1 VDGFRFDFTKGF
13 TNNDVK
19 NCGSDYDQQ
28 RVDVLNRMAGTIWT
42 VNPDAYVILEH
53 LTDKSEEDKLAEAG
67 MLLWRR
73 VDPDYK
79 EVIAGWQ
86 LNRSFEQA
94 SPTAAWLTWKATTRN
109 AS

>member
-1 VDGFRFDFTKGF
+1 
-13 TNNDVK
+13 
-19 NCGSDYDQQ
+19 
-28 RVDVLNRMAGTIWT
+28 
-42 VNPDAYVILEH
+42 VNPNAYVILEH

-94 SPTAAWLTWKATTRN
+94 RSDSRVATWKATTRN